1 MIQNNSGSNRIFDLL
16 AKIILG
22 LCGICLILFVVVLF
36 RNCSCAGGGVQETE
50 KESRETESSSQ
61 IPANSVILNTVNEY
75 DQAYIDSIIF
85 FGESTTAHM
94 RSRGVLSGGTNT
106 KQVWADSSN
115 TMMLDIDIG
124 IKSIV
129 YPDTGKEMTVA
140 DAVAQKKP
148 KYIVLT
154 FGLNGIVSF
163 HNNQQLFVGS
173 YKKLIE
179 TIQENSPNTKI
190 ILQSA
195 FPVAEAKY
203 QSSWAY
209 SASPDMINEY
219 IDTLNEW
226 AIDIAKSFE
235 NVKYIDTAQLLKDA
249 NGYLRPEYQTDGIH
263 LTADA
268 YKAILNYIGTH
279 KYTD

>member
-1 MIQNNSGSNRIFDLL
+1 MIQNNSSGNRIFGLF

-22 LCGICLILFVVVLF
+22 LCVICIILFVVVIF
-36 RNCSCAGGGVQETE
+36 RGCTCAGDNGQENESE
-50 KESRETESSSQ
+50 KESSPP
-61 IPANSVILNTVNEY
+61 IPANSVILNTLNEY

-94 RSRGVLSGGTNT
+94 RSRGVLSGGKNT
-106 KQVWADSSN
+106 TQVWSDSSN
-115 TMMLDIDIG
+115 TMTLDIDIG
-124 IKSIV
+124 IKKIV
-129 YPDTGKEMTVA
+129 YPDTGMEMTVEN
-140 DAVAQKKP
+140 AVAQKKP

-163 HNNQQLFVGS
+163 HNNQQLFVSS

-179 TIQENSPNTKI
+179 TVQKNSPETKI

-195 FPVAEAKY
+195 FPVAESQY

-209 SASPDMINEY
+209 SASPSVINEY
-219 IDTLNEW
+219 LDTLNEW
-226 AIDIAKSFE
+226 AIDIAGSFE
-235 NVKYIDTAQLLKDA
+235 NVKYIDTAQLLKDQ
-249 NGYLRPEYQTDGIH
+249 NGYLRSEYQTDGIH

-268 YKAILNYIGTH
+268 YRTILNYIGTH
-279 KYTD
+279 KYVD